1 MPVQN
6 LQQLITLT
14 AGGGTVNLPVN
25 GLSTVYTIDGVATLT
40 SSWTIQSTGTPY
52 QGTQYTF
59 ILSDALN
66 VTGDNVT
73 IFGRTLS
80 QRHLSNWAIAK
91 PIVICT
97 YNGSSWD
104 VKILSEES
112 TVADIDGFGIEQTRE
127 YATIF
132 EDFNVGAGA
141 PIFDTG
147 FHAPILL
154 DDAYASQMFVT
165 RMDLIHRTD
174 MNSTSPV
181 NIHLKGKIKYQ
192 VDETG
197 TLPGLTL
204 GSGNWLFKAI
214 TTDFTPLVPI
224 LHYQTTAAYY
234 TSAQNTWD
242 LDKPDAIKNINVFI
256 GDPSGADT
264 EGGIWFEVE
273 FANLGASTTG
283 TYVINVDLNL
293 TFTP

>member
-1 MPVQN
+1 MPNQN
-6 LQQLITLT
+6 LQQTITLT

-25 GLSTVYTIDGVATLT
+25 GLTSVYIIAGIATLT
-40 SSWTIQSTGTPY
+40 SSWTIQSSGVPSP
-52 QGTQYTF
+52 GTQYTF

-66 VTGDNVT
+66 VSGDNVI

-80 QRHLSNWAIAK
+80 ARHVSTLATK
-91 PIVICT
+91 PLVVCT
-97 YNGSSWD
+97 FNGTTWD
-104 VKILSEES
+104 VKVLSEES
-112 TVADIDGFGIEQTRE
+112 TVADIDGFGVEQTRM
-127 YATIF
+127 YGIVF
-132 EDFNVGAGA
+132 EDFDVSAGQD
-141 PIFDTG
+141 IFDTG

-154 DDAYASQMFVT
+154 DEEYDLQMIVT
-165 RMDLIHRTD
+165 RMNLIHRTD

-181 NIHLKGKIKYQ
+181 NIHVKGKIKYQ

-214 TTDFTPLVPI
+214 ETDFTPLVPI

-234 TSAQNTWD
+234 TTAQNTWD
-242 LDKPDAIKNINVFI
+242 LDKPDVIKHINVFV

-273 FANLGASTTG
+273 FADLGASATG
-283 TYVINVDLNL
+283 TYVIDVDLHL